1 MSCKTEIK
9 SFEQQ
14 HITIYAYTLPEVPK
28 HNGYIKIGDTRRNVQ
43 VRINE
48 QIGTS
53 GLKPNILW
61 DKVARH
67 KSGEWFRDY
76 DLHRFLELHNIKR
89 ENFDT
94 TAREWFFFNGHPERA
109 EELTEKFIHRDFS
122 EAQRNKIIQP
132 DYILRKEQEKAV
144 SVTHQYF
151 QKHPNSRFL
160 WNAKPRF
167 GKTLSTYDLVRRLE
181 AENVLIVTNRPAVAN
196 SWYDDFEKFIAHK
209 EDNLYFVSDTDGLTH
224 KAISHS
230 NYKDIVVDAEDRPVR
245 QISFVSLQD
254 LKGAKFAGGDYDK
267 LNFIPMIE
275 WDLLVIDE
283 AHEGVDTAKTKQA
296 FDKIT
301 RKHTLHLSGTP
312 FKAIAHGKFPEEA
325 IYNWSYLDE
334 QQAKHNWNYAQEEDN
349 PYEKLPEL
357 SLFTY
362 QMSQMVTEQ
371 LEHGTAIMNEVN
383 RDFAFDLNEFFS
395 ADDDVKFKHQESV
408 KKFLDNL
415 SSGKFPFASGE
426 YKNELNHTFWLLPWV
441 NSCKALKKLLDKH
454 PVFKEYEVILAA
466 GDGKPLV
473 EENAEQLEGEANNFP
488 ANEKSFDRVTK
499 AIREHEKT
507 ITLSCGQLTTG
518 VTIPAWTGIMML
530 NNITSPELYFQAAF
544 RVQNPYEKQ
553 DGDKLL
559 RKERAYIFDFAP
571 DRTLQ
576 LFADFAVGLVND
588 PATFTNEQQREKVK
602 ELLNF
607 FPVIAEDEDGTMKE
621 LNTDEVMSIPNK
633 IKSSEVVSRGF
644 MSNLLFDNIGRIFN
658 APSEV
663 RDILNKIKPEENGQ
677 LGKKRDIKPRNPS
690 VNEQG
695 NVDIPN
701 KVVINESKKFF
712 GRKFFMNFDINRD
725 IEVTKQVEQIMS
737 KLKSRLETKE
747 DKERWKEEEITQVK
761 DIFRE
766 ILGSKLQVEQDRY
779 KQATNK
785 VNQEYETRVKQLE
798 REANKKIAISSEDQ
812 YETIFEEFKTKKNT
826 LEKEK
831 RVKQEEINYTYD
843 ENIQK
848 VTQETAQ
855 ESVKIQMEKQETKK
869 KKEEEHDVRDHLR
882 GFVRTIPAFLM
893 AYGNKETKL
902 RNFEEN
908 IDPRTFE
915 ELTSITIN
923 EFQKLRDGFIYETE
937 DGEKK
942 EFKGFFNAAVF
953 DASIKE
959 FFNKKEEL
967 SDYFDDSVSEDIFDY
982 IPNQKRNKI
991 FTPKWVVEMMVDKLE
1006 EENPGIF
1013 SDSNLTFVDLDVKSG
1028 MYITEIVKR
1037 LNEGL
1042 EDEIPDR
1049 SRRLKHIFENQV
1061 YAIAPSNIIY
1071 NIAKNYIYGVVTEEV
1086 STANLKELDLSPI
1099 VKEGN
1104 TQDAINNVF
1113 GRDKMKFDVVIGNPP
1128 YQDETIGDN
1137 ATYAPPI
1144 YHEFMDEA
1152 YQLAPKV
1159 CMITPGR
1166 FLFSAGSTPKKW
1178 NKKMLNDNHLKVK
1191 YYEVNSEKV
1200 FPGTDI
1206 RGGIAV
1212 TYRDRAV
1219 NLKPI
1224 GTFTPFEELNSIL
1237 NKVSVNDTNNI
1248 SPKIGGRGE
1257 YKLSDIALEEFPEI
1271 ENIQSKGHKYD
1282 VGSSA
1287 FKILDNILFF
1297 DEPKNDNYVK
1307 VLGLKNKQRTYMWID
1322 KKYLN
1327 PPSSFNNYKVFIPQ
1341 ANGSGAIGE
1350 MLSTPLIGE
1359 PLIGATETFLS
1370 IGNFDTLFEA
1380 EATLKYI
1387 KSKFARVMLGILK
1400 RTQSTTRS
1408 KWKKVPM
1415 QDFTEQSDIDWTQS
1429 IENIDKQ
1436 LYKKYNLNQEEIDF
1450 IEEKVQDM
1458 D

>member
-9 SFEQQ
+9 PFEQQ
-14 HITIYAYTLPEVPK
+14 HITIYAYTLPEVPN
-28 HNGYIKIGDTRRNVQ
+28 HNGYIKIGDTRRDVQ

-48 QIGTS
+48 QLGTS

-67 KSGEWFRDY
+67 KSGEWFRDH
-76 DLHRFLELHNIKR
+76 DLHRFLELHNIER
-89 ENFDT
+89 ESFGT
-94 TAREWFFFNGHPERA
+94 TAREWFFFNGHPEQA

-144 SVTHQYF
+144 ALTHQYF
-151 QKHPNSRFL
+151 QEHSNASFL

-167 GKTLSTYDLVRRLE
+167 GKTLSTYDLVRCLE

-334 QQAKHNWNYAQEEDN
+334 QQAKHNWNYAKEEDN

-371 LEHGTAIMNEVN
+371 LEHGIAIMNEVN

-395 ADDDVKFKHQESV
+395 ADDDGKFTHQESV

-607 FPVIAEDEDGTMKE
+607 FPVIAEDKDGTMKE
-621 LNTDEVMSIPNK
+621 LNTDEVMTIPNK

-701 KVVINESKKFF
+701 KVVINESKKLF
-712 GRKFFMNFDINRD
+712 GRKIFMNFDIDRD

-747 DKERWKEEEITQVK
+747 DQERWKEEEITQVK

-779 KQATNK
+779 KQATNE
-785 VNQEYETRVKQLE
+785 VNQEYKTKVKQLE

-812 YETIFEEFKTKKNT
+812 YETIFEEFNTKKNI

-855 ESVKIQMEKQETKK
+855 ESVKIQTEKQETKK
-869 KKEEEHDVRDHLR
+869 KKEEEHDVRNHLR
-882 GFVRTIPAFLM
+882 GFARRIPAFLM

-908 IDPRTFE
+908 IDPTIFE

-923 EFQKLRDGFIYETE
+923 EFQKLRDGFVYETE

-953 DASIKE
+953 DASVKA
-959 FFNKKEEL
+959 FFEKKEEL
-967 SDYFDDSVSEDIFDY
+967 SDYFDDSVLEDIFDY
-982 IPNQKRNKI
+982 IPNQKTNQI
-991 FTPKWVVEMMVDKLE
+991 FTPKWIVEMMVDKLE

-1013 SDSNLTFVDLDVKSG
+1013 SDSSLTFVDLDVKSG

-1071 NIAKNYIYGVVTEEV
+1071 NIAKNYIYGVIEDV

-1104 TQDAINNVF
+1104 AQDAINNVF

-1128 YQDETIGDN
+1128 YNEDSIGDS
-1137 ATYAPPI
+1137 TQSPQI
-1144 YHEFMDEA
+1144 YHKFMDFSYE
-1152 YQLAPKV
+1152 LADKV
-1159 CMITPGR
+1159 CFITPGK
-1166 FLFSAGSTPKKW
+1166 FLFNAGATPKSW
-1178 NKKMLNDNHLKVK
+1178 NRKMLNDDKLKVLF
-1191 YYEVNSEKV
+1191 YEQDSSKV
-1200 FPGTDI
+1200 FSGTDI
-1206 RGGIAV
+1206 KGGV
-1212 TYRDRAV
+1212 TITLRDE
-1219 NLKPI
+1219 NSKNEPI
-1224 GTFTPFEELNSIL
+1224 GVFIKFDELRSIM
-1237 NKVSVNDTNNI
+1237 NKVKKVGLEPFSEIIHGQNAYQYTD
-1248 SPKIGGRGE
+1248 
-1257 YKLSDIALEEFPEI
+1257 KLHEDYPNAKDLL
-1271 ENIQSKGHKYD
+1271 SKGHETDITTNAFDKLPFIYYD
-1282 VGSSA
+1282 EEPENEHEYIKIIGRQNKERMYKFVRRDYVSNYENLEK
-1287 FKILDNILFF
+1287 FKIFV
-1297 DEPKNDNYVK
+1297 PK
-1307 VLGLKNKQRTYMWID
+1307 
-1322 KKYLN
+1322 
-1327 PPSSFNNYKVFIPQ
+1327 

-1350 MLSTPLIGE
+1350 VLSTPLIGE
-1359 PLIGATETFLS
+1359 PLIGATQTFIS
-1370 IGNFDTLFEA
+1370 IGTLSTLEEA
-1380 EATLKYI
+1380 EAIQKYI
-1387 KSKFARVMLGILK
+1387 KTKFARVMLGILK
-1400 RTQSTTRS
+1400 LTQDNPAS
-1408 KWKKVPM
+1408 KWEYVPM

-1450 IEEKVQDM
+1450 IEEKVQAM

>member
-9 SFEQQ
+9 PFEQQ

-89 ENFDT
+89 ENFGT

-151 QKHPNSRFL
+151 QKHPNSHFL

-312 FKAIAHGKFPEEA
+312 FKAIAHGKFSEEA

-334 QQAKHNWNYAQEEDN
+334 QQAKKNWDYAKEEDN

-371 LEHGTAIMNEVN
+371 LEQGTAIMNEVN

-395 ADDDVKFKHQESV
+395 ADDDGKFKHQESV

-499 AIREHEKT
+499 AIKEHEKT

-576 LFADFAVGLVND
+576 LFADFAIGLVND

-621 LNTDEVMSIPNK
+621 LNTDEVMTIPNK

-658 APSEV
+658 APNEV

-677 LGKKRDIKPRNPS
+677 SGKKRDIKPRNPS
-690 VNEQG
+690 VNEHG

-701 KVVINESKKFF
+701 KVVINESKKLF
-712 GRKFFMNFDINRD
+712 GRKIFMNFDIDRD
-725 IEVTKQVEQIMS
+725 IEVTKQLEQIIS
-737 KLKSRLETKE
+737 KLKSWLETKE

-761 DIFRE
+761 DIFRK

-779 KQATNK
+779 KQATNE
-785 VNQEYETRVKQLE
+785 VNQEYKTKVKQLE

-812 YETIFEEFKTKKNT
+812 YETIFEEFKNKKNT

-831 RVKQEEINYTYD
+831 RVKQEKINYTYD

-848 VTQETAQ
+848 VTQETAH

-882 GFVRTIPAFLM
+882 GFARTIPAFLM

-908 IDPRTFE
+908 IDPTTFE
-915 ELTSITIN
+915 ELTSITID

-937 DGEKK
+937 EGETK

-953 DASIKE
+953 DAAVKA
-959 FFNKKEEL
+959 FFEKKEEL

-982 IPNQKRNKI
+982 IPNQETNQI

-1013 SDSNLTFVDLDVKSG
+1013 SDPSQTFADLYVKSG

-1042 EDEIPDR
+1042 KDEIPDR
-1049 SRRLKHIFENQV
+1049 SQRLKHIFENQV

-1071 NIAKNYIYGVVTEEV
+1071 NIAKNYIFGVTEDV
-1086 STANLKELDLSPI
+1086 NTANLKELDLSPI
-1099 VKEGN
+1099 VQEGDA
-1104 TQDAINNVF
+1104 QDAIDNVF

-1128 YQDETIGDN
+1128 FQEETKDTSDKQIYYLFLDEG
-1137 ATYAPPI
+1137 YR
-1144 YHEFMDEA
+1144 
-1152 YQLAPKV
+1152 LASKACFV
-1159 CMITPGR
+1159 TKGA
-1166 FLFSAGSTPKKW
+1166 FLFNAGGTPKKW
-1178 NKKMLNDNHLKVK
+1178 NKKMLNDEHIKVM
-1191 YYEVNSEKV
+1191 YYEQDASKV
-1200 FPGTDI
+1200 FPGTGFK
-1206 RGGIAV
+1206 GGVTV
-1212 TYRDRAV
+1212 TYRDK
-1219 NLKPI
+1219 NKKFGKI
-1224 GTFTPFEELNSIL
+1224 GTFTHYKELNSIL
-1237 NKVSVNDTNNI
+1237 QKVINTDNFESIQKIIYLQNKFDLDKLYDDYPEFKKLIGSNGREKRLTTNIFSTLPLFNNNKCNEEI
-1248 SPKIGGRGE
+1248 TVKIFGLIDNNRVI
-1257 YKLSDIALEEFPEI
+1257 KLLP
-1271 ENIQSKGHKYD
+1271 
-1282 VGSSA
+1282 
-1287 FKILDNILFF
+1287 
-1297 DEPKNDNYVK
+1297 
-1307 VLGLKNKQRTYMWID
+1307 

-1327 PPSSFNNYKVFIPQ
+1327 SSINLDKFKVLLPKS
-1341 ANGSGAIGE
+1341 NGTGNLGE
-1350 MLSTPLIGE
+1350 SLSTPLIADPGVGFTQSF
-1359 PLIGATETFLS
+1359 ISF
-1370 IGNFDTLFEA
+1370 GNFNNENYA
-1380 EATLKYI
+1380 INILKYL
-1387 KSKFARVMLGILK
+1387 KSKFARTLLGSLK
-1400 RTQSTTRS
+1400 ITQDNNRS
-1408 KWKKVPM
+1408 KWKYVPM

-1429 IENIDKQ
+1429 IKNIDKQ

-1450 IEEKVQDM
+1450 IEEKVQAM

>member
-9 SFEQQ
+9 PFEQQ
-14 HITIYAYTLPEVPK
+14 HITIYAYTLPEVPN
-28 HNGYIKIGDTRRNVQ
+28 HNGYIKIGDTRRDVQ

-48 QIGTS
+48 QLGTS

-67 KSGEWFRDY
+67 KSGEWFRDH
-76 DLHRFLELHNIKR
+76 DLHRFLELHNIER
-89 ENFDT
+89 ESFGT
-94 TAREWFFFNGHPERA
+94 TAREWFFFNGHPEQA

-122 EAQRNKIIQP
+122 EAQRNEIVQT
-132 DYILRKEQEKAV
+132 DYILREEQEKAV
-144 SVTHQYF
+144 ALTHQYF
-151 QKHPNSRFL
+151 QEHSNASFL

-196 SWYDDFEKFIAHK
+196 SWYDDFEKFIAHQ

-224 KAISHS
+224 KAISRS
-230 NYKDIVVDAEDRPVR
+230 NYTDIVINSEKRPVR

-283 AHEGVDTAKTKQA
+283 AHEGVDTVKTEQA

-334 QQAKHNWNYAQEEDN
+334 QQAKHNWNYAQEDDN

-362 QMSQMVTEQ
+362 QMSQMVAEQ
-371 LEHGTAIMNEVN
+371 LKQGTVIMNEVN

-395 ADDDVKFKHQESV
+395 ADDDGKFKHQESV

-473 EENAEQLEGEANNFP
+473 EENAEQLEGEADNFQ

-499 AIREHEKT
+499 AIKEHEKT

-553 DGDKLL
+553 DGDKLF

-576 LFADFAVGLVND
+576 LFADFAIGLVDD

-607 FPVIAEDEDGTMKE
+607 FPVIAEDEDGIMKE
-621 LNTDEVMSIPNK
+621 LDTDEVMTIPNK

-658 APSEV
+658 APIDV
-663 RDILNKIKPEENGQ
+663 RRILEKIKPEEQGK
-677 LGKKRDIKPRNPS
+677 LGKQKEIKSHNPM
-690 VNEQG
+690 
-695 NVDIPN
+695 VDERGDVDVPDE
-701 KVVINESKKFF
+701 VVINESNKVF
-712 GRKFFMNFDINRD
+712 GEKIFTNFDINQD
-725 IEVTKQVEQIMS
+725 IEVTKQVREITSQFEPTI
-737 KLKSRLETKE
+737 ETDE
-747 DKERWKEEEITQVK
+747 DKERWKKKEIKQVK
-761 DIFRE
+761 DTFKE
-766 ILGSKLQVEQDRY
+766 NLAPKLQVEHNNY
-779 KQATNK
+779 KETVAEVDLTYK
-785 VNQEYETRVKQLE
+785 TRVEELE
-798 REANKKIAISSEDQ
+798 QETNQKIAISSEDQ
-812 YETIFEEFKTKKNT
+812 YDTILEELETKKNA

-831 RVKQEEINYTYD
+831 QAKQEEVSQTYK
-843 ENIQK
+843 ENIEK
-848 VTQETAQ
+848 VAQETAQ
-855 ESVKIQMEKQETKK
+855 ESVKLQMEKQETKK

-882 GFVRTIPAFLM
+882 GFARTIPAFLM
-893 AYGNKETKL
+893 AYGNKDTKL

-908 IDPRTFE
+908 IDPDTFE
-915 ELTSITIN
+915 ELTSITID

-953 DASIKE
+953 DASIKK

-967 SDYFDDSVSEDIFDY
+967 SDYFDNSVSEDIFDY
-982 IPNQKRNKI
+982 IPNQETNQI

-1013 SDSNLTFVDLDVKSG
+1013 SDPSLTFADLYVKSG

-1042 EDEIPDR
+1042 KDEIPDR
-1049 SRRLKHIFENQV
+1049 SQRLKHIFENQV

-1071 NIAKNYIYGVVTEEV
+1071 NIAKNYIYGVTEDV
-1086 STANLKELDLSPI
+1086 STVNLKELDLSPI
-1099 VKEGN
+1099 VQKG
-1104 TQDAINNVF
+1104 DAQVAIDNVF

-1128 YQDETIGDN
+1128 YQNETIGDN

-1166 FLFSAGSTPKKW
+1166 FLFNAGSTPKKW
-1178 NKKMLNDNHLKVK
+1178 NKKMLEDNHLTVK

-1200 FPGTDI
+1200 FPSTDI
-1206 RGGIAV
+1206 KGGIAV
-1212 TYRDRAV
+1212 TYRDETV
-1219 NLKPI
+1219 DMKPI
-1224 GTFTPFEELNSIL
+1224 GTFTPFEELNSIMH
-1237 NKVSVNDTNNI
+1237 KVMSKTEVTFDTII
-1248 SPKIGGRGE
+1248 SGTNV
-1257 YKLSDIALEEFPEI
+1257 YKLSECALEDYPKI
-1271 ENIQSKGHKYD
+1271 VNIQSKGHADDLK
-1282 VGSSA
+1282 SNA
-1287 FKILDNILFF
+1287 FDLLDNILFYN
-1297 DEPKNDNYVK
+1297 EQKNDNFIRIYGRQNRNRIYK
-1307 VLGLKNKQRTYMWID
+1307 WMDR
-1322 KKYLN
+1322 KYLSYPN
-1327 PPSSFNNYKVFIPQ
+1327 SFEKYKVFIPQ
-1341 ANGSGAIGE
+1341 ANGSGTLGE
-1350 MLSTPLIGE
+1350 SQANPIIGE
-1359 PLIGATETFLS
+1359 PLVGTTETFLS
-1370 IGNFDTLFEA
+1370 VGAFDTSLEA
-1380 EATLKYI
+1380 NSSLKYI
-1387 KSKFARVMLGILK
+1387 KTKFARAMLSVLK
-1400 RTQSTTRS
+1400 ITQANTKT

-1450 IEEKVQDM
+1450 IEEKVQAM

>member
-9 SFEQQ
+9 PFEQQ

-89 ENFDT
+89 ENFGT

-312 FKAIAHGKFPEEA
+312 FKAIAHGKFSEEA

-334 QQAKHNWNYAQEEDN
+334 QQAKKNWDYAKEEDN

-371 LEHGTAIMNEVN
+371 LEQGTAIMNEVN

-395 ADDDVKFKHQESV
+395 ADDNGKFKHQESV

-499 AIREHEKT
+499 AIKEHEKT

-576 LFADFAVGLVND
+576 LFADFAIGLVND

-621 LNTDEVMSIPNK
+621 LNTDEVMTIPNK

-658 APSEV
+658 APNEV

-677 LGKKRDIKPRNPS
+677 SGKKRDIKPRNPS
-690 VNEQG
+690 VNEHG

-701 KVVINESKKFF
+701 KVVINESKKLF
-712 GRKFFMNFDINRD
+712 GRKIFMNFDIDRD
-725 IEVTKQVEQIMS
+725 IEVTKQLEQIIS
-737 KLKSRLETKE
+737 KLKSWLETKE

-761 DIFRE
+761 DIFRK

-779 KQATNK
+779 KQATNE
-785 VNQEYETRVKQLE
+785 VNQEYKTKVKQLE

-812 YETIFEEFKTKKNT
+812 YETIFEEFKNKKNT

-831 RVKQEEINYTYD
+831 RVKQEKINYTYD

-848 VTQETAQ
+848 VTQETAH

-882 GFVRTIPAFLM
+882 GFARTIPAFLM

-908 IDPRTFE
+908 IDPTTFE
-915 ELTSITIN
+915 ELTSITID

-937 DGEKK
+937 EGETK

-953 DASIKE
+953 DAAVKA
-959 FFNKKEEL
+959 FFEKKEEL

-982 IPNQKRNKI
+982 IPNQETNQI

-1013 SDSNLTFVDLDVKSG
+1013 SDPSQTFADLYVKSG

-1042 EDEIPDR
+1042 KDEIPDR
-1049 SRRLKHIFENQV
+1049 SQRLKHIFENQV

-1071 NIAKNYIYGVVTEEV
+1071 NIAKNYIFGVTEDV
-1086 STANLKELDLSPI
+1086 NTANLKELDLSPI
-1099 VKEGN
+1099 VQEGDA
-1104 TQDAINNVF
+1104 QDAIDNVF

-1128 YQDETIGDN
+1128 FQEETKDTSDKQIYYLFLDEG
-1137 ATYAPPI
+1137 YR
-1144 YHEFMDEA
+1144 
-1152 YQLAPKV
+1152 LASKACFV
-1159 CMITPGR
+1159 TKGA
-1166 FLFSAGSTPKKW
+1166 FLFNAGGTPKKW
-1178 NKKMLNDNHLKVK
+1178 NKKNVK
-1191 YYEVNSEKV
+1191 
-1200 FPGTDI
+1200 
-1206 RGGIAV
+1206 
-1212 TYRDRAV
+1212 
-1219 NLKPI
+1219 
-1224 GTFTPFEELNSIL
+1224 
-1237 NKVSVNDTNNI
+1237 
-1248 SPKIGGRGE
+1248 
-1257 YKLSDIALEEFPEI
+1257 
-1271 ENIQSKGHKYD
+1271 
-1282 VGSSA
+1282 
-1287 FKILDNILFF
+1287 
-1297 DEPKNDNYVK
+1297 
-1307 VLGLKNKQRTYMWID
+1307 
-1322 KKYLN
+1322 
-1327 PPSSFNNYKVFIPQ
+1327 
-1341 ANGSGAIGE
+1341 
-1350 MLSTPLIGE
+1350 
-1359 PLIGATETFLS
+1359 
-1370 IGNFDTLFEA
+1370 
-1380 EATLKYI
+1380 
-1387 KSKFARVMLGILK
+1387 
-1400 RTQSTTRS
+1400 
-1408 KWKKVPM
+1408 
-1415 QDFTEQSDIDWTQS
+1415 
-1429 IENIDKQ
+1429 
-1436 LYKKYNLNQEEIDF
+1436 
-1450 IEEKVQDM
+1450 
-1458 D
+1458 

>member
-9 SFEQQ
+9 PFEQQ
-14 HITIYAYTLPEVPK
+14 HITIYAYTLPEVPN
-28 HNGYIKIGDTRRNVQ
+28 HNGYIKIGDTRRDVQ

-48 QIGTS
+48 QLGTS

-67 KSGEWFRDY
+67 KSGEWFRDH
-76 DLHRFLELHNIKR
+76 DLHRFLELHNIER
-89 ENFDT
+89 ESFGT
-94 TAREWFFFNGHPERA
+94 TAREWFFFNGHPEQA

-122 EAQRNKIIQP
+122 EAQRNEIVQT
-132 DYILRKEQEKAV
+132 DYILREEQEKAV
-144 SVTHQYF
+144 ALTHQYF
-151 QKHPNSRFL
+151 QEHSNASFL

-181 AENVLIVTNRPAVAN
+181 AKNVLIVTNRPAVAN
-196 SWYDDFEKFIAHK
+196 SWYDDFEKFIAHQ

-224 KAISHS
+224 KAISRS
-230 NYKDIVVDAEDRPVR
+230 NYADIVINSDDHSVR

-283 AHEGVDTAKTKQA
+283 AHEGVDTAKTEQA

-334 QQAKHNWNYAQEEDN
+334 QQAKHNWNYAQEDDN

-362 QMSQMVTEQ
+362 QMSQMVSEQ
-371 LEHGTAIMNEVN
+371 LKQGTAIMNEVN

-395 ADDDVKFKHQESV
+395 ADDDGKFKHQESV

-499 AIREHEKT
+499 AIKEHEKT

-576 LFADFAVGLVND
+576 LFADFAIGLVDD

-621 LNTDEVMSIPNK
+621 LDTDEVMTIPNK

-658 APSEV
+658 APIDV
-663 RDILNKIKPEENGQ
+663 RRILEKIKPEEQGK
-677 LGKKRDIKPRNPS
+677 LGKQKEIKSYNPM
-690 VNEQG
+690 
-695 NVDIPN
+695 VDERGDVDVPDE
-701 KVVINESKKFF
+701 VVINESNKVF
-712 GRKFFMNFDINRD
+712 GEKIFTNFDINQD
-725 IEVTKQVEQIMS
+725 IEVTKQVREITSQFEPAI
-737 KLKSRLETKE
+737 ETDE
-747 DKERWKEEEITQVK
+747 DKKRWKKKEIKQVK
-761 DIFRE
+761 DTFKE
-766 ILGSKLQVEQDRY
+766 NLAPKLQVEHNNY
-779 KQATNK
+779 KETVAEVDLTYK
-785 VNQEYETRVKQLE
+785 TRVEELE
-798 REANKKIAISSEDQ
+798 QETNKKIAISSEDQ
-812 YETIFEEFKTKKNT
+812 YDTILEELETKKNT

-831 RVKQEEINYTYD
+831 QVKQEEVSQTYK
-843 ENIQK
+843 ENIEK

-855 ESVKIQMEKQETKK
+855 ESVKLQMEKQETKK

-882 GFVRTIPAFLM
+882 GFARTIPAFLM
-893 AYGNKETKL
+893 AYGNKDTKL

-908 IDPRTFE
+908 IDPDTFE
-915 ELTSITIN
+915 ELTSITID

-982 IPNQKRNKI
+982 IPNQETNQI

-1006 EENPGIF
+1006 EENPSIF
-1013 SDSNLTFVDLDVKSG
+1013 SDPSLTFADLYVKSG

-1042 EDEIPDR
+1042 KDEIPDR
-1049 SRRLKHIFENQV
+1049 SQRLKHIFENQV

-1071 NIAKNYIYGVVTEEV
+1071 NIAKNYIYGVTEDV
-1086 STANLKELDLSPI
+1086 NTANLKELDLSPI
-1099 VKEGN
+1099 VQEGDA
-1104 TQDAINNVF
+1104 QDAIDNVF

-1128 YQDETIGDN
+1128 YQEEGKGEKSRDE
-1137 ATYAPPI
+1137 PI
-1144 YHEFMDEA
+1144 YNYFIDEA
-1152 YQLAPKV
+1152 IKLANKT
-1159 CMITPGR
+1159 MFITPGR
-1166 FLFSAGSTPKKW
+1166 FLFDAGQTPTKW
-1178 NKKMLNDNHLKVK
+1178 NKKMLSNPDFKVV
-1191 YYEVNSEKV
+1191 YYKQQSAAV
-1200 FPGTDI
+1200 FPNTDI
-1206 RGGIAV
+1206 KGGVAV
-1212 TYRDRAV
+1212 TYYSLDENFGA
-1219 NLKPI
+1219 I
-1224 GTFTPFEELNSIL
+1224 GTFTHFNELNNILKKVVSNNFESINKLLHAKSSYKL
-1237 NKVSVNDTNNI
+1237 NKEIYLDYPEFTDRVSKSERKSIPSNI
-1248 SPKIGGRGE
+1248 FDKMSEVFSNEKTSTDQIQIYGRQSNKRV
-1257 YKLSDIALEEFPEI
+1257 YKWINRKYIKNYSNLE
-1271 ENIQSKGHKYD
+1271 K
-1282 VGSSA
+1282 
-1287 FKILDNILFF
+1287 
-1297 DEPKNDNYVK
+1297 
-1307 VLGLKNKQRTYMWID
+1307 
-1322 KKYLN
+1322 
-1327 PPSSFNNYKVFIPQ
+1327 YKVFVP
-1341 ANGSGAIGE
+1341 ASNGSGALGE
-1350 MLSTPLIGE
+1350 VLSTPLIGE
-1359 PLIGATETFLS
+1359 PLIGHTQTFIS
-1370 IGNFDTLFEA
+1370 FGSFDNKLEA
-1380 EATLKYI
+1380 ENLLKYL
-1387 KSKFARVMLGILK
+1387 KTKFSRALLGTMKI
-1400 RTQSTTRS
+1400 TQHNQT
-1408 KWKKVPM
+1408 KKVWKNVPLI
-1415 QDFTEQSDIDWTQS
+1415 DFTIQSDIDWTQS

-1450 IEEKVQDM
+1450 IEEKVQAM

>member
-9 SFEQQ
+9 PFEQQ
-14 HITIYAYTLPEVPK
+14 HITIYAYTLPEVPN

-48 QIGTS
+48 QLGTS

-67 KSGEWFRDY
+67 KSGEWFRDH
-76 DLHRFLELHNIKR
+76 DLHRFLELHNIER
-89 ENFDT
+89 ESFGT
-94 TAREWFFFNGHPERA
+94 TAREWFFFNGHPEQA
-109 EELTEKFIHRDFS
+109 EELTEKFIRRDFS
-122 EAQRNKIIQP
+122 EAQRNEIVQT
-132 DYILRKEQEKAV
+132 DYILREEQEKAV
-144 SVTHQYF
+144 ALTHQYF
-151 QKHPNSRFL
+151 QEHSNASFL

-196 SWYDDFEKFIAHK
+196 SWYDDFEKFIAHQ

-224 KAISHS
+224 KAISRS
-230 NYKDIVVDAEDRPVR
+230 NYADIVINSDDHPVR

-283 AHEGVDTAKTKQA
+283 AHEGVDTVKTEQA

-334 QQAKHNWNYAQEEDN
+334 QQAKHNWNYAQEDDN

-371 LEHGTAIMNEVN
+371 LKQGTAIMNEVN

-395 ADDDVKFKHQESV
+395 ADDDGKFKHQESV

-499 AIREHEKT
+499 AIKEHEKT

-576 LFADFAVGLVND
+576 LFADFAIGLVDD

-621 LNTDEVMSIPNK
+621 LDTDEVMTIPNK

-658 APSEV
+658 APIDV
-663 RDILNKIKPEENGQ
+663 RRILEKIKPEEQGK
-677 LGKKRDIKPRNPS
+677 LGKQKEIKSHNPM
-690 VNEQG
+690 
-695 NVDIPN
+695 VDERGDVDVPDE
-701 KVVINESKKFF
+701 VVINESNKVF
-712 GRKFFMNFDINRD
+712 GEKIFTNFDINQD
-725 IEVTKQVEQIMS
+725 IEVTKQVREITSQFEPAI
-737 KLKSRLETKE
+737 ETDE
-747 DKERWKEEEITQVK
+747 DKERWKKKEIKQVK
-761 DIFRE
+761 DTFKE
-766 ILGSKLQVEQDRY
+766 NLAPKLQVEHNNY
-779 KQATNK
+779 KETVAEVDLTYK
-785 VNQEYETRVKQLE
+785 TRVEELE
-798 REANKKIAISSEDQ
+798 QETNQKIAISSEDQ
-812 YETIFEEFKTKKNT
+812 YDTILEELETKKNA

-831 RVKQEEINYTYD
+831 QVKQEEVSQTYR
-843 ENIQK
+843 ENIEK

-882 GFVRTIPAFLM
+882 GFARTIPAFLM
-893 AYGNKETKL
+893 AYGNKDTKL

-908 IDPRTFE
+908 IDPDTFE
-915 ELTSITIN
+915 ELTSITID

-967 SDYFDDSVSEDIFDY
+967 NDYFDDSVSEDIFDY
-982 IPNQKRNKI
+982 IPNQETNQI

-1006 EENPGIF
+1006 EENPSIF
-1013 SDSNLTFVDLDVKSG
+1013 SDPSLTFADLYVKSG

-1042 EDEIPDR
+1042 KDEIPDR

-1071 NIAKNYIYGVVTEEV
+1071 NIAKNYIYGVTEDV
-1086 STANLKELDLSPI
+1086 GTVNLKELDLSPI
-1099 VKEGN
+1099 VQEGDA
-1104 TQDAINNVF
+1104 QDAIDNVF

-1128 YQDETIGDN
+1128 YQEEGKGEKSRDE
-1137 ATYAPPI
+1137 PI
-1144 YHEFMDEA
+1144 YNYFIDEGIK
-1152 YQLAPKV
+1152 LANKT
-1159 CMITPGR
+1159 MFITPGR
-1166 FLFSAGSTPKKW
+1166 FLFNVGQTPTKW
-1178 NKKMLNDNHLKVK
+1178 NRKMLNDDHFKVVYFEQEGVK
-1191 YYEVNSEKV
+1191 I
-1200 FPGTDI
+1200 FPNTDI
-1206 RGGIAV
+1206 KGGVVV
-1212 TYRDRAV
+1212 TYYDK
-1219 NLKPI
+1219 NHKLGPI
-1224 GTFTPFEELNSIL
+1224 GTFTPYDELASIIS
-1237 NKVSVNDTNNI
+1237 KVVNNNYVSLNNI
-1248 SPKIGGRGE
+1248 HYVRSS
-1257 YKLSDIALEEFPEI
+1257 YKLSPVLFAENDYLKKKIKKSGRKAVTSNIFDKLPEI
-1271 ENIQSKGHKYD
+1271 FIEESQAGYIGLYGIKDYERVTKWIKKEYLENHPN
-1282 VGSSA
+1282 
-1287 FKILDNILFF
+1287 L
-1297 DEPKNDNYVK
+1297 
-1307 VLGLKNKQRTYMWID
+1307 NK
-1322 KKYLN
+1322 
-1327 PPSSFNNYKVFIPQ
+1327 YKVFVPKS
-1341 ANGSGAIGE
+1341 NGSGALGE
-1350 MLSTPLIGE
+1350 TLSTPIIGV
-1359 PLIGATETFLS
+1359 PS
-1370 IGNFDTLFEA
+1370 IGHTQTFISFGAFDNEIEA
-1380 EATLKYI
+1380 QNLLKYL
-1387 KSKFARVMLGILK
+1387 KTKFSRVLLG
-1400 RTQSTTRS
+1400 S
-1408 KWKKVPM
+1408 KKVTQDNARKDIWENIPM

-1450 IEEKVQDM
+1450 IEEKVQAM

>member
-9 SFEQQ
+9 PFEQQ
-14 HITIYAYTLPEVPK
+14 HITIYAYTLPEVPN
-28 HNGYIKIGDTRRNVQ
+28 HNGYIKIGDTRRDVQ

-48 QIGTS
+48 QLGTS

-67 KSGEWFRDY
+67 NSGEWFRDH
-76 DLHRFLELHNIKR
+76 DLHRFLELHNIER
-89 ENFDT
+89 ESFGT
-94 TAREWFFFNGHPERA
+94 TAREWFFFNGHPEQA

-122 EAQRNKIIQP
+122 EPQRNEIVQT
-132 DYILRKEQEKAV
+132 DYILREEQEKAV
-144 SVTHQYF
+144 ALTHQYF
-151 QKHPNSRFL
+151 QEHSNASFL

-181 AENVLIVTNRPAVAN
+181 AKNVLIVTNRPAVAN
-196 SWYDDFEKFIAHK
+196 SWYDDFEKFIAHQ

-224 KAISHS
+224 KAISRS
-230 NYKDIVVDAEDRPVR
+230 NYADIVINSDDHLVR

-283 AHEGVDTAKTKQA
+283 AHEGVDTVKTEQA

-334 QQAKHNWNYAQEEDN
+334 QQAKHNWNYAQEDDN

-371 LEHGTAIMNEVN
+371 LKQGTAIMNEVN

-395 ADDDVKFKHQESV
+395 ADDDGKFKHQESV

-473 EENAEQLEGEANNFP
+473 EENAEQLEGEADNFQ

-576 LFADFAVGLVND
+576 LFADFAIGLVNG

-607 FPVIAEDEDGTMKE
+607 FPVIAEDEDGIMKE
-621 LNTDEVMSIPNK
+621 LDTDEVMTIPNK

-658 APSEV
+658 APIDV
-663 RDILNKIKPEENGQ
+663 RRILEKIKPEEQGK
-677 LGKKRDIKPRNPS
+677 LGKQKEIKSHNPM
-690 VNEQG
+690 
-695 NVDIPN
+695 VDERGDVDVPDE
-701 KVVINESKKFF
+701 VVINESNKVFGKKIFT
-712 GRKFFMNFDINRD
+712 NFDINQD
-725 IEVTKQVEQIMS
+725 IEVTKQVREITSQFEPAI
-737 KLKSRLETKE
+737 ETDE
-747 DKERWKEEEITQVK
+747 DKKRWKKKEIKQVK
-761 DIFRE
+761 DTFKE
-766 ILGSKLQVEQDRY
+766 NLAPKLQVEHNNY
-779 KQATNK
+779 KETVAEVDLTYK
-785 VNQEYETRVKQLE
+785 TRVEELE
-798 REANKKIAISSEDQ
+798 QETNQKIAISSEDQ
-812 YETIFEEFKTKKNT
+812 YDTILEELETKKNA

-831 RVKQEEINYTYD
+831 QVKQEEVSQTYK
-843 ENIQK
+843 ENIEK

-855 ESVKIQMEKQETKK
+855 ESVKLQMEKQETKK

-882 GFVRTIPAFLM
+882 GFARTIPAFLM
-893 AYGNKETKL
+893 AYGNKDTKL

-908 IDPRTFE
+908 IDPDTFE
-915 ELTSITIN
+915 ELTSITID

-982 IPNQKRNKI
+982 IPNQETNQI

-1006 EENPGIF
+1006 EEIPSIF
-1013 SDSNLTFVDLDVKSG
+1013 SDPSLTFADLYVKSG

-1042 EDEIPDR
+1042 KDEIPDR

-1071 NIAKNYIYGVVTEEV
+1071 NIAKNYIYGVTEDV
-1086 STANLKELDLSPI
+1086 NTANLKELDLLHKI
-1099 VKEGN
+1099 KDENTKEEVKKAFKGE
-1104 TQDAINNVF
+1104 I
-1113 GRDKMKFDVVIGNPP
+1113 MKFNVIIGNPP
-1128 YQDETIGDN
+1128 YNEDSIGDS
-1137 ATYAPPI
+1137 TQSPQI
-1144 YHEFMDEA
+1144 YHKFMDFSYE
-1152 YQLAPKV
+1152 LADKV
-1159 CMITPGR
+1159 CFITPGK
-1166 FLFSAGSTPKKW
+1166 FLFNAGATPKSW
-1178 NKKMLNDNHLKVK
+1178 NRKMLNDDKLKVLF
-1191 YYEVNSEKV
+1191 YEQDSSKV
-1200 FPGTDI
+1200 FSGTDI
-1206 RGGIAV
+1206 KGGV
-1212 TYRDRAV
+1212 TITLRDK
-1219 NLKPI
+1219 NSQNEPI
-1224 GTFTPFEELNSIL
+1224 GVFIKFDELRSIM
-1237 NKVSVNDTNNI
+1237 NKVK
-1248 SPKIGGRGE
+1248 KIGLDPFSKIIHGQNA
-1257 YKLSDIALEEFPEI
+1257 YQYTDKLHADYPNAKELL
-1271 ENIQSKGHKYD
+1271 SKGHETDITTNAFDRLPFIYYDEKPENEHEYIKIIGRQNRERSYKFIRRDYVSNYENLEKY
-1282 VGSSA
+1282 
-1287 FKILDNILFF
+1287 KIFV
-1297 DEPKNDNYVK
+1297 PK
-1307 VLGLKNKQRTYMWID
+1307 
-1322 KKYLN
+1322 
-1327 PPSSFNNYKVFIPQ
+1327 
-1341 ANGSGAIGE
+1341 ANGSGALGE
-1350 MLSTPLIGE
+1350 VLSTPLIGE
-1359 PLIGATETFLS
+1359 PLIGATQTFIS
-1370 IGNFDTLFEA
+1370 IGTLSTLEEA
-1380 EATLKYI
+1380 EAIQKYI
-1387 KSKFARVMLGILK
+1387 KTKFARVMLGILK
-1400 RTQSTTRS
+1400 LTQDNPAS
-1408 KWKKVPM
+1408 KWEYVPM

-1429 IENIDKQ
+1429 IENIDQQ

-1450 IEEKVQDM
+1450 IEEKVQAM